1 MNTSHLFVEG
11 YRRMLERIQ
20 QYVESLSEKEQQAL
34 FRLQHSLDHVIDE
47 AVELDE
53 MTREEATLLATY
65 VKRDLQDAGQ
75 HLAETGQELSA
86 WLRFD
91 AELLEQRLL
100 EWFGRAADNTKLELL
115 QWEDTLD
122 RATHYYRGEV
132 TGPGSLHCA
141 QCGHAMQFHEPALI
155 PACPNC
161 GAERYTRLS
170 EVN

>member
-1 MNTSHLFVEG
+1 MNTSHLLVEG

-20 QYVESLSEKEQQAL
+20 QHVESLSEKEQQAL

-115 QWEDTLD
+115 QWEDSLE
-122 RATHYYRGEV
+122 RATHYYSGEV

-141 QCGHAMQFHEPALI
+141 QCGHAMPFHEPTLI

-161 GAERYTRLS
+161 GAERFTRLN
-170 EVN
+170 EAN